1 MTKQQLTSLAAFGS
15 FALLGGAYI
24 FQAIGY
30 PPCQMCFWQRWPH
43 MAAIGIGILAFFIP
57 ARVWQW
63 LGALAAAITSGIGIF
78 HSGVERAYWSGPTSC
93 TGGGLEASSGA
104 DLLSMTGDKLIMCD
118 QVSWEFLSLSMA
130 SWNAV
135 ISFGL
140 MLIWLAA
147 ARKK

>member
-1 MTKQQLTSLAAFGS
+1 MTKQQLASLAAFGS

-57 ARVWQW
+57 ARVWPW

-93 TGGGLEASSGA
+93 TGGGLETSSGA

-135 ISFGL
+135 FSFGL

>member
-1 MTKQQLTSLAAFGS
+1 MTKKQLTLLAAFGS
-15 FALLGGAYI
+15 FALLAGAYI

-43 MAAIGIGILAFFIP
+43 MAAIGIGILAFLIP
-57 ARVWQW
+57 ARVWPW
-63 LGALAAAITSGIGIF
+63 LGALAAAITSGIGVF
-78 HSGVERAYWSGPTSC
+78 HTGVERAYWSGPTSC
-93 TGGGLEASSGA
+93 TGGGLDASDGA
-104 DLLSMTGDKLIMCD
+104 DLLSLAGDKLIMCD
-118 QVSWEFLSLSMA
+118 QVSWELLGLSMA

-135 ISFGL
+135 FSFGL

>member
-15 FALLGGAYI
+15 FVLLGGAYI
-24 FQAIGY
+24 FQALGY

-43 MAAIGIGILAFFIP
+43 MAAIGISVLALLIP
-57 ARVWQW
+57 ARVWPW
-63 LGALAAAITSGIGIF
+63 LGAVAAAITSGIGVF
-78 HSGVERAYWSGPTSC
+78 HSGVERGYWPGPSSC
-93 TGGGLEASSGA
+93 TGGGLDASSGA
-104 DLLSMTGDKLIMCD
+104 DLLSLTGDKLIMCD

-135 ISFGL
+135 FSFGL

>member
-1 MTKQQLTSLAAFGS
+1 MTKQQLTTLAAFGS

-43 MAAIGIGILAFFIP
+43 MAAIGIGIAAFLIP
-57 ARVWQW
+57 ARIWPW
-63 LGALAAAITSGIGIF
+63 LGAIAAAITSGIGVF
-78 HSGVERAYWSGPTSC
+78 HTGVERDWWEGPTSC

-135 ISFGL
+135 FSFGL

>member
-1 MTKQQLTSLAAFGS
+1 MTKQQLTSLAAFAS

-57 ARVWQW
+57 ARVWPW
-63 LGALAAAITSGIGIF
+63 LGALAATITSGIGIF
-78 HSGVERAYWSGPTSC
+78 HSGVERAYWFGPTSC

-135 ISFGL
+135 FSFGL

>member
-15 FALLGGAYI
+15 FVLLGGAYI
-24 FQAIGY
+24 FQALGY

-43 MAAIGIGILAFFIP
+43 MAAIGIGVLALLIP
-57 ARVWQW
+57 ARVWPW
-63 LGALAAAITSGIGIF
+63 LGALAAAITSGIGVF
-78 HSGVERAYWSGPTSC
+78 HSGVERGYWPGPSSC
-93 TGGGLEASSGA
+93 TGGGLDASSGA
-104 DLLSMTGDKLIMCD
+104 DLLSLTGDKLIMCD

-135 ISFGL
+135 FSFGL

>member
-1 MTKQQLTSLAAFGS
+1 MTKHQLTSLAAFGS

-24 FQAIGY
+24 FQALGY

-57 ARVWQW
+57 ARIWPW
-63 LGALAAAITSGIGIF
+63 LGAVAAAITSGIGVF
-78 HSGVERAYWSGPTSC
+78 HSGVERGYWPGPSSC
-93 TGGGLEASSGA
+93 TGSGLDAMDGA

-118 QVSWEFLSLSMA
+118 QVSWALLGLSMA
-130 SWNAV
+130 SWNALL
-135 ISFGL
+135 SFGL